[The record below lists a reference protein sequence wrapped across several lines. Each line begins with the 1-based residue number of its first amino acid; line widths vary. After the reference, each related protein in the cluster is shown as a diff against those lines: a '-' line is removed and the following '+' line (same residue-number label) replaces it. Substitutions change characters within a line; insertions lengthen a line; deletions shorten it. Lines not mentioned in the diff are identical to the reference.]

1 MRQRNKKWVDGE
13 MEKNT
18 HLVKTPE
25 NNKGTW
31 KEIFS
36 NEEEIH
42 LEIGCG
48 KGDFVIGMAEKN
60 PNVNFVAFEKEE
72 QVVAMAIRKLRERE
86 EELGTTFNVL
96 FINDDAKD
104 LEKFFEVGEI
114 SRIYLNFSDPWRNR
128 KKWFKRRLTH
138 RNFLEI
144 YSKLLVKDGSLFQKT
159 DNRSLFE
166 FSLNEFSDCDW
177 KLKNISLDLH
187 TSDFQDNV
195 VTEYEK
201 KFSEQG
207 MPIYRLEAYKRS

>member
-1 MRQRNKKWVDGE
+1 MRQRNKKWVEGE
-13 MEKNT
+13 MESNL
-18 HLVKTPE
+18 HLIKTPE
-25 NNKGTW
+25 VNKGKW
-31 KEIFS
+31 KDLFS
-36 NEEEIH
+36 NDCELH

-60 PNVNFVAFEKEE
+60 PNVNFIAFEKEE

-86 EELGTTFNVL
+86 EEIGYELNVL

-104 LEKFFEVGEI
+104 LEKFFDLGEI
-114 SRIYLNFSDPWRNR
+114 NRIYLNFSDPWRNR

-138 RNFLEI
+138 RSFIEI
-144 YSKLLVKDGSLFQKT
+144 YFKILTKDGSLFQKT

-166 FSLNEFSDCDW
+166 FSLNEFSFCDW
-177 KLKNISLDLH
+177 KLSNVSLDLH
-187 TSDFQDNV
+187 NSEFEGNV

-201 KFSEQG
+201 KFSEMG

>member
-13 MEKNT
+13 MENNR

-25 NNKGTW
+25 DNKGKW

-36 NEEEIH
+36 NSEELH

-60 PNVNFVAFEKEE
+60 LNINFVAFEKEE

-86 EELGTTFNVL
+86 EELGINFNVL

-104 LEKFFEVGEI
+104 LENYFEDGEI
-114 SRIYLNFSDPWRNR
+114 NRIYLNFSDPWRNR

-138 RNFLEI
+138 RNFIKLYE
-144 YSKLLVKDGSLFQKT
+144 KLLVSNGSLFQKT

-177 KLKNISLDLH
+177 KLRNISLDLH
-187 TSDFQDNV
+187 SSEFEENV
-195 VTEYEK
+195 ITEYEK
-201 KFSEQG
+201 KFSDLG